1 MGVNVTRLRVIVL
14 IVVSLL
20 AATSVAFSGIIGFV
34 GLVGPHVARML
45 VGEDQRYFIPA
56 SLASGALMMS
66 TAHAVSL
73 IITPGLAIPIGIV
86 TSLVGVPFFI
96 FIIMTRK
103 RALW

>member
-1 MGVNVTRLRVIVL
+1 
-14 IVVSLL
+14 
-20 AATSVAFSGIIGFV
+20 
-34 GLVGPHVARML
+34 
-45 VGEDQRYFIPA
+45 
-56 SLASGALMMS
+56 MMS